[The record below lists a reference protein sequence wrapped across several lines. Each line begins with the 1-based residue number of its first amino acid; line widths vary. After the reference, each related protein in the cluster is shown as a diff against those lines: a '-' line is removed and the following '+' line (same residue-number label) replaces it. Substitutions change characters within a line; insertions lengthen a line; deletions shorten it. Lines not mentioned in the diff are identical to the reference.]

1 MNNNET
7 NKIISK
13 FTVLDHEFGSD
24 NGWIGIPKVNTYNL
38 SKYINSGWML
48 ECTGL

>member
-24 NGWIGIPKVNTYNL
+24 NGWIPKVKSVEIY
-38 SKYINSGWML
+38 KFGVDAGMFRIIV
-48 ECTGL
+48 

>member
-24 NGWIGIPKVNTYNL
+24 NGWDPK
-38 SKYINSGWML
+38 SKYV
-48 ECTGL
+48 